1 MKPSQLAV
9 DQAAGAGDIE
19 ICTLEWAHSRG
30 LPGFQGLMDIA
41 AWKGRLSVLKWLQAN
56 RNEGCT
62 IKGTT
67 WAAQSGHLKVLR
79 WLRHALGQECTTD
92 ALEAAAT
99 AGRVRVVA
107 WFLRNSGDQQV
118 SKTPAVVAAASKGH
132 VAVLK
137 LLLSSS
143 REEAEKSEWAIALA
157 SSGNHSECV
166 ELLEEAGWPARPA
179 LASVGHGSESSYKDD
194 ECPGE
199 KPYRHEES
207 KKEPSSLSDGENGW
221 MAQISQVGG
230 RRCSRWPFF
239 GRRNTASSALRRR
252 STDVVRDAE
261 GFFGGDWA
269 EWERDWPAVGGIDH
283 DDDEDCGCDECRL
296 VAFLQAT
303 EPLAVG
309 EKPRV
314 RDVWTPVSADVP
326 EAPRLNLGVLT
337 KESQDTVISAYISG
351 LLRGPMGPPAAG
363 GGARYRA
370 RENPTPRRN
379 NCSGGSDGRQACDS
393 GVFVSTIVA
402 VGGPGGDAVCR
413 SPGPRGDHSERCH
426 RWNSRSSIAASGA

>member
-1 MKPSQLAV
+1 MKPTQLAV

-41 AWKGRLSVLKWLQAN
+41 AWKGRLSVLKWLQAC

-62 IKGTT
+62 IKATT

-79 WLRHALGQECTTD
+79 WLRHGLGQECTTD

-118 SKTPAVVAAASKGH
+118 STTPAVVGAASKGH
-132 VAVLK
+132 ADVLK

-166 ELLEEAGWPARPA
+166 ELLEDAGWPARPA
-179 LASVGHGSESSYKDD
+179 LASAGDGSESSYKGG

-199 KPYRHEES
+199 EPCRNEES
-207 KKEPSSLSDGENGW
+207 KKEPSSLPDGGNGW
-221 MAQISQVGG
+221 MAQQRGG

-239 GRRNTASSALRRR
+239 GRPNTASSALRKRR
-252 STDVVRDAE
+252 TDIVRDAE
-261 GFFGGDWA
+261 GLFGGHWA
-269 EWERDWPAVGGIDH
+269 EWERDSSVIGDIDH
-283 DDDEDCGCDECRL
+283 DDDEEDCGCDECRL

-303 EPLAVG
+303 KPLAVG

-351 LLRGPMGPPAAG
+351 LLRGPMGPPAADG
-363 GGARYRA
+363 RPRDRV
-370 RENPTPRRN
+370 REIPTPRRN
-379 NCSGGSDGRQACDS
+379 NCSDGLDGRQACDS
-393 GVFVSTIVA
+393 GVFVSAIVA
-402 VGGPGGDAVCR
+402 VGGSGVDAVCR
-413 SPGPRGDHSERCH
+413 SPGPRGDHSERCL
-426 RWNSRSSIAASGA
+426 RWNSRSSIAAAEA